1 MAHKTLGMMKDA
13 GTAKLV
19 RPGTAPPDG
28 WTQLDDRIGTVMSA
42 DADGNLSIRGHY
54 YAPAPAAKVFNA
66 YVSKGLA
73 GRSAI
78 FDTLQAANNRLNA
91 LQLGIS
97 AFHATTTAVNAA
109 ASDIALGVQQ
119 LTQGKPLQAIKNVAE
134 GVTYIPS
141 MISTFRNGS
150 KLMKEYLSP
159 GSYAKFAREAN
170 AISLAGGRIKQNTIE
185 IKPLTQALD
194 DLKAGAIGSAMK
206 KTLPALID
214 ASARPIMEG
223 WVPRM
228 KLGAFYGMAN
238 NILDT
243 ADREHWSQDQ
253 VRTRMQTAW
262 DSIDNR
268 FGQMVYDNLF
278 WNKALRDVLMAS
290 TRSVGWN
297 AGTIRE
303 LGGAAVDTAQQ
314 AGKVVSGKAPELTD
328 RMGFAIGM
336 TVSAGLLGSAIYYLL
351 NGERP
356 QTWKDAYFPGKKG
369 EARMSIPGY
378 MKDVVAY
385 AHDPKQTLLNKMSP
399 VLSMLSA
406 VLENRDFYGTEIR
419 HPDDPVVQQLWQLA
433 KFAGAEAMPFSV
445 RGVQKL
451 VQQKGSLEESLPG
464 QVKAAFRNPKE
475 LIAGQ
480 FGFQPAPAYIQ
491 NSPALNK
498 AHEYDMAN
506 MPPGTRTQEQAEKQR
521 LRNAIA
527 IQYRSGH
534 PDHAAIANLVREG
547 KLTQKEVNSAITTAK
562 TNPLVRAARPLHLD
576 QLLNVYA
583 DADQK
588 ERPLLRPII
597 AKKTGDVQKEMDPQR
612 RAALRAALQS
622 VLRKGAAGQNSGTR
636 RGVAMP

>member
-1 MAHKTLGMMKDA
+1 MSRFLMGHKTLGMMKDA

-19 RPGTAPPDG
+19 RPGTTPPDG
-28 WTQLDDRIGTVMSA
+28 WTQLDDRIGTVMSK
-42 DADGNLSIRGHY
+42 DDEGHLFIRGHY
-54 YAPAPAAKVFNA
+54 YAPAPAASVFNA

-109 ASDIALGVQQ
+109 ASDIALGAQQ
-119 LTQGKPLQAIKNVAE
+119 LTQGKPLQGMKNIAE
-134 GVTYIPS
+134 GVTYVPS

-159 GSYAKFAREAN
+159 GSYATFAREAN
-170 AISLAGGRIKQNTIE
+170 AISLAGGRIKQNTLE

-206 KTLPALID
+206 KTLPGLID
-214 ASARPIMEG
+214 ASSRPIMEG

-243 ADREHWSQDQ
+243 ADRERWTQDQ
-253 VRTRMQTAW
+253 VRTRTQTAW
-262 DSIDNR
+262 GSIDNR

-303 LGGAAVDTAQQ
+303 LGGAAADTAQQ
-314 AGKVVSGKAPELTD
+314 AGKVASGKAPELTD
-328 RMGFAIGM
+328 RMAFAIGM

-356 QTWKDAYFPGKKG
+356 HTWKDAYFPGKKG

-385 AHDPKQTLLNKMSP
+385 AHDPKQTILNKMSP
-399 VLSMLSA
+399 VLSMLSEA
-406 VLENRDFYGTEIR
+406 LENHDFYGTEIR

-433 KFAGAEAMPFSV
+433 KFAGAEAVPFSV

-451 VQQKGSLEESLPG
+451 VQQKGSLETSLPG
-464 QVKAAFRNPKE
+464 QLKAAFRNPKE
-475 LIAGQ
+475 LVAGQ

-491 NSPALNK
+491 NSPALNR

-534 PDHAAIANLVREG
+534 PDHAAIANLVSEG

-562 TNPLVRAARPLHLD
+562 TDPLVRAARPLHLD
-576 QLLNVYA
+576 QL
-583 DADQK
+583 Q
-588 ERPLLRPII
+588 I
-597 AKKTGDVQKEMDPQR
+597 R
-612 RAALRAALQS
+612 RSGASFARS
-622 VLRKGAAGQNSGTR
+622 SRGSPETSRRKRTR
-636 RGVAMP
+636 RDAPRYGLPCKTSW

>member
-1 MAHKTLGMMKDA
+1 
-13 GTAKLV
+13 
-19 RPGTAPPDG
+19 
-28 WTQLDDRIGTVMSA
+28 
-42 DADGNLSIRGHY
+42 
-54 YAPAPAAKVFNA
+54 
-66 YVSKGLA
+66 
-73 GRSAI
+73 
-78 FDTLQAANNRLNA
+78 
-91 LQLGIS
+91 
-97 AFHATTTAVNAA
+97 
-109 ASDIALGVQQ
+109 
-119 LTQGKPLQAIKNVAE
+119 
-134 GVTYIPS
+134 
-141 MISTFRNGS
+141 
-150 KLMKEYLSP
+150 
-159 GSYAKFAREAN
+159 
-170 AISLAGGRIKQNTIE
+170 
-185 IKPLTQALD
+185 
-194 DLKAGAIGSAMK
+194 
-206 KTLPALID
+206 
-214 ASARPIMEG
+214 
-223 WVPRM
+223 
-228 KLGAFYGMAN
+228 
-238 NILDT
+238 
-243 ADREHWSQDQ
+243 
-253 VRTRMQTAW
+253 
-262 DSIDNR
+262 
-268 FGQMVYDNLF
+268 
-278 WNKALRDVLMAS
+278 
-290 TRSVGWN
+290 
-297 AGTIRE
+297 
-303 LGGAAVDTAQQ
+303 
-314 AGKVVSGKAPELTD
+314 VVSGKAPELTD

-451 VQQKGSLEESLPG
+451 VQQKGSLEESFPG

-491 NSPALNK
+491 NSPALNR
-498 AHEYDMAN
+498 AHEYDLAN

-622 VLRKGAAGQNSGTR
+622 VLRKGSPSQDSGSR
-636 RGVAMP
+636 RSVAMP

>member
-1 MAHKTLGMMKDA
+1 M
-13 GTAKLV
+13 
-19 RPGTAPPDG
+19 
-28 WTQLDDRIGTVMSA
+28 
-42 DADGNLSIRGHY
+42 
-54 YAPAPAAKVFNA
+54 
-66 YVSKGLA
+66 
-73 GRSAI
+73 
-78 FDTLQAANNRLNA
+78 
-91 LQLGIS
+91 
-97 AFHATTTAVNAA
+97 
-109 ASDIALGVQQ
+109 
-119 LTQGKPLQAIKNVAE
+119 
-134 GVTYIPS
+134 
-141 MISTFRNGS
+141 
-150 KLMKEYLSP
+150 EY
-159 GSYAKFAREAN
+159 
-170 AISLAGGRIKQNTIE
+170 
-185 IKPLTQALD
+185 
-194 DLKAGAIGSAMK
+194 
-206 KTLPALID
+206 
-214 ASARPIMEG
+214 

-228 KLGAFYGMAN
+228 KLGAFYDMAH

-243 ADREHWSQDQ
+243 ADKENWSQEQ

-303 LGGAAVDTAQQ
+303 LGGAAADTVQQ
-314 AGKVVSGKAPELTD
+314 AGKVLSGKGPELTD

-356 QTWKDAYFPGKKG
+356 QTWKDAYFPGKRG

-385 AHDPKQTLLNKMSP
+385 AHDPNQTILNKMSP
-399 VLSMLSA
+399 VLNLLSA
-406 VLENRDFYGTEIR
+406 TLENRDFYGTEIR

-433 KFAGAEAMPFSV
+433 KFAGAEATPFSV

-451 VQQKGSLEESLPG
+451 VQQKGSLETSLTG
-464 QVKAAFRNPKE
+464 QAKEALKNPRE
-475 LIAGQ
+475 LVAGQ

-491 NSPALNK
+491 NSPALNR

-506 MPPGTRTQEQAEKQR
+506 MPPGTRTQGQAEKQR

-527 IQYRSGH
+527 IQYRNGH
-534 PDHAAIANLVREG
+534 PDHAAIAKLVREG

-562 TNPLVRAARPLHLD
+562 TDPLVRAARPLHLE

-583 DADQK
+583 AADQK

-597 AKKTGDVQKEMDPQR
+597 ARKTGDIQKEADPQR

-622 VLRKGAAGQNSGTR
+622 LMRSGTTGKDSGSR
-636 RGVAMP
+636 RSVAMP